1 MFIIIGII
9 FIGYQ
14 WIKYIMDNAYIR
26 DKHHAKGFE
35 VYRGVDGKLYK
46 TSTGNKLTIDEINK
60 YHHVK

>member
-46 TSTGNKLTIDEINK
+46 TSTRNKLTIDEINK